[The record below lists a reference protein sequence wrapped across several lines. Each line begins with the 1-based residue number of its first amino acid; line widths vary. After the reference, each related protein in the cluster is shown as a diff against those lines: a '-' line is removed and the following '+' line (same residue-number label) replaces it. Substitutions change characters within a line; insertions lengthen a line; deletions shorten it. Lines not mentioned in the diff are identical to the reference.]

1 MRGQTMKPEELE
13 IRIRK
18 QREMSPRKSVKVAN
32 EVHEDRQRQV
42 AEFIKNGGE
51 IEVLDSRVSKKI
63 FDLKADWRIRGN
75 D

>member
-1 MRGQTMKPEELE
+1 MKSEELE

-18 QREMSPRKSVKVAN
+18 QREMSPRKSIKAAN
-32 EVHEDRQRQV
+32 EAHAERERQV

-51 IEVLDSRVSKKI
+51 IEVLDSRVSKKT
-63 FDLKADWRIRGN
+63 FELKTDWKIRGN

>member
-1 MRGQTMKPEELE
+1 MKSEELE

-18 QREMSPRKSVKVAN
+18 QREMSPRKSVKAAN
-32 EVHEDRQRQV
+32 EAHAERERQV

-51 IEVLDSRVSKKI
+51 IEVLDSRVSKKT
-63 FDLKADWRIRGN
+63 FELKTDWKIRGN

>member
-1 MRGQTMKPEELE
+1 MRGKTMKSEELE

-18 QREMSPRKSVKVAN
+18 QREMSPRKSVKAAN
-32 EVHEDRQRQV
+32 EAHAERERQV

-51 IEVLDSRVSKKI
+51 IKVLDSRVSKKT
-63 FDLKADWRIRGN
+63 FELKTDWKIRGN